1 MDGNSLD
8 ADVGSE
14 DFVPFRPGFQVTVC
28 CRMAVTPPGG
38 ESLI

>member
-1 MDGNSLD
+1 MDGNDLD

-28 CRMAVTPPGG
+28 CRTTAHPSNG
-38 ESLI
+38 EPLV